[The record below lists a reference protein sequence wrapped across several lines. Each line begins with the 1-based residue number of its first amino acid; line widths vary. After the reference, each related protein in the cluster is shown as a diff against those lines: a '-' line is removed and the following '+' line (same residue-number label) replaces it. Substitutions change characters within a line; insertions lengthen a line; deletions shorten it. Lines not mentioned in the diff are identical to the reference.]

1 MRRLALLVCLLGVP
15 LLAQPP
21 RGFFPWWD
29 SPVAKDLNL
38 SEDQTKQIRTVVREY
53 RSKLID
59 QRAAVEKAEG
69 EFEDQF
75 NDELFDQRRAG
86 DALERLIT
94 ARGDMTRSLSQMSLR
109 LRAVLTADQ
118 YKELQ
123 KRRPGMQPGQIRRDL
138 MQKRRQ
144 DAPGN
149 GQRRQ
154 QGGPNG
160 PPPNQPPPNQQ
171 HQ

>member
-1 MRRLALLVCLLGVP
+1 MRWLALLVCLLGVP
-15 LLAQPP
+15 LLAQPS
-21 RGFFPWWD
+21 RGFFAWWD

-38 SEDQTKQIRTVVREY
+38 TEDQTKQIRTVVREY

-94 ARGDMTRSLSQMSLR
+94 VRGEMTRSFSQMSLR
-109 LRAVLTADQ
+109 LRAVLTAEQ
-118 YKELQ
+118 YRELQ
-123 KRRPGMQPGQIRRDL
+123 KRRPQMQPGQMRRE
-138 MQKRRQ
+138 MQNRR
-144 DAPGN
+144 PN
-149 GQRRQ
+149 GQSGR

-160 PPPNQPPPNQQ
+160 PPPNQPPPNQPNQ
-171 HQ
+171 

>member
-1 MRRLALLVCLLGVP
+1 MRRLALLVCILGVP

-59 QRAAVEKAEG
+59 QRATVEKAEG

-75 NDELFDQRRAG
+75 NDELFDLRRAN

-94 ARGDMTRSLSQMSLR
+94 ARGEMTRSLSQMSLR

-123 KRRPGMQPGQIRRDL
+123 KRRPQMKPGQMLRERRMEGRGDG
-138 MQKRRQ
+138 QQRQ
-144 DAPGN
+144 GAPG
-149 GQRRQ
+149 GT
-154 QGGPNG
+154 
-160 PPPNQPPPNQQ
+160 PPSNQPQANPPRQ
-171 HQ
+171 

>member
-1 MRRLALLVCLLGVP
+1 MRRLALLVCMLGVP

-38 SEDQTKQIRTVVREY
+38 SEDQTKQIRSVVREY
-53 RSKLID
+53 RSKLIA

-75 NDELFDQRRAG
+75 NDDLFDQRRAG

-94 ARGDMTRSLSQMSLR
+94 ARGDMTRSLSQMTLR

-118 YKELQ
+118 YRELQ
-123 KRRPGMQPGQIRRDL
+123 KRRPQMKPGQMMREL
-138 MQKRRQ
+138 QKRRQ
-144 DAPGN
+144 G
-149 GQRRQ
+149 GQGMGAGR

-160 PPPNQPPPNQQ
+160 PPPNQPPPNQ
-171 HQ
+171 

>member
-29 SPVAKDLNL
+29 SPIAKDLNL
-38 SEDQTKQIRTVVREY
+38 SDDQTKQIRTVVQEY
-53 RSKLID
+53 RPKLID
-59 QRAAVEKAEG
+59 QRATVVKAEG

-75 NDELFDQRRAG
+75 NDELFDQRRAA

-123 KRRPGMQPGQIRRDL
+123 KRRPQMRPGQMMRD

-144 DAPGN
+144 DGSGN
-149 GQRRQ
+149 GPGRQ
-154 QGGPNG
+154 GSPNG
-160 PPPNQPPPNQQ
+160 PPPNQPPPNQP

>member
-1 MRRLALLVCLLGVP
+1 M
-15 LLAQPP
+15 
-21 RGFFPWWD
+21 
-29 SPVAKDLNL
+29 AKDLNL

-59 QRAAVEKAEG
+59 QRATVEKAEG

-118 YKELQ
+118 YRELQ
-123 KRRPGMQPGQIRRDL
+123 KRRPQMQPGQMMRRN
-138 MQKRRQ
+138 MQNRG
-144 DAPGN
+144 PN
-149 GQRRQ
+149 GQPGR

-171 HQ
+171 NQ

>member
-1 MRRLALLVCLLGVP
+1 MKLLAVLACLLSLP

-29 SPVAKDLNL
+29 TPIAKDLNL
-38 SEDQTKQIRTVVREY
+38 SEDQTKQIRGVVREY

-75 NDELFDQRRAG
+75 NDEIFDQRRAG
-86 DALERLIT
+86 DALERLVT

-109 LRAVLTADQ
+109 LRAVLTAEQ
-118 YKELQ
+118 YRELQ
-123 KRRPGMQPGQIRRDL
+123 KRRPQMQPGQAMRE
-138 MQKRRQ
+138 MQKRRL
-144 DAPGN
+144 DGRAPG
-149 GQRRQ
+149 
-154 QGGPNG
+154 QGRKSGPDG
-160 PPPNQPPPNQQ
+160 PPPNPPPPNQ
-171 HQ
+171 

>member
-1 MRRLALLVCLLGVP
+1 MRRLALLVCLLSVP

-29 SPVAKDLNL
+29 SPIAKDLNL

-75 NDELFDQRRAG
+75 NDDLFNERRAG

-94 ARGDMTRSLSQMSLR
+94 ARGEMTRTLSQMSLR
-109 LRAVLTADQ
+109 LRAVLTAEQ
-118 YKELQ
+118 YRELQ
-123 KRRPGMQPGQIRRDL
+123 KRRPQ
-138 MQKRRQ
+138 RRQ
-144 DAPGN
+144 DGRMGGPG
-149 GQRRQ
+149 R

-160 PPPNQPPPNQQ
+160 PPPPNQPQQNQPRQ
-171 HQ
+171 

>member
-1 MRRLALLVCLLGVP
+1 MKRLALLICLLGVP

-38 SEDQTKQIRTVVREY
+38 TDDQAKQIRAVVQEY

-59 QRAAVEKAEG
+59 QRAAVQKAEG

-75 NDELFDQRRAG
+75 NDEPFDQRRAG
-86 DALERLIT
+86 DSLERMVT
-94 ARGDMTRSLSQMSLR
+94 AKGELTRSFSQMSLR

-118 YKELQ
+118 YRELQ
-123 KRRPGMQPGQIRRDL
+123 KRRPGMQPGQALRE

-144 DAPGN
+144 DGRGKGPG
-149 GQRRQ
+149 RR
-154 QGGPNG
+154 GDPNG
-160 PPPNQPPPNQQ
+160 PPPPQPPPNQQ
-171 HQ
+171 P

>member
-1 MRRLALLVCLLGVP
+1 MRLVALLVCLAGLP

-38 SEDQTKQIRTVVREY
+38 SEDQTRQIRTVVREY
-53 RSKLID
+53 RAKLID

-123 KRRPGMQPGQIRRDL
+123 KRRPQMQPGQMRRQ
-138 MQKRRQ
+138 MQDRRQ
-144 DAPGN
+144 DKRGPGE
-149 GQRRQ
+149 GREGR
-154 QGGPNG
+154 PKG
-160 PPPNQPPPNQQ
+160 PPTNPQ

>member
-29 SPVAKDLNL
+29 TPVAKDLNL
-38 SEDQTKQIRTVVREY
+38 SEDQTQQIRAVVREY
-53 RSKLID
+53 RPKLID
-59 QRAAVEKAEG
+59 QRAAVEKFEG

-75 NDELFDQRRAG
+75 NDEAFDQRRAG
-86 DALERLIT
+86 EVLERLVT
-94 ARGDMTRSLSQMSLR
+94 ARGDLTRSFSQMSLR

-123 KRRPGMQPGQIRRDL
+123 KRRPGMQPGQLRREL
-138 MQKRRQ
+138 QQRRQ
-144 DAPGN
+144 DG
-149 GQRRQ
+149 RRSGSVR
-154 QGGPNG
+154 QGGPSG
-160 PPPNQPPPNQQ
+160 PPPNQPPPNQ
-171 HQ
+171 

>member
-1 MRRLALLVCLLGVP
+1 MKILAWLICLAGLPLV
-15 LLAQPP
+15 AQPA

-38 SEDQTKQIRTVVREY
+38 TEDQNKQIRTIVREY

-59 QRAAVEKAEG
+59 QRAGLEKAEG
-69 EFEDQF
+69 DFEDQF
-75 NDELFDQRRAG
+75 NDENFEQRRAS

-123 KRRPGMQPGQIRRDL
+123 RRRPQGKSNQMRREMQTGRQSGRGAGQGQGRRDGPT
-138 MQKRRQ
+138 
-144 DAPGN
+144 APP
-149 GQRRQ
+149 
-154 QGGPNG
+154 PN
-160 PPPNQPPPNQQ
+160 PPPNQ
-171 HQ
+171 